1 LNQSHHINPPKRVA
15 LLMDHGFA
23 YNRLALRGIYEHVV
37 GQANWIVHQANPEP
51 RNLPA
56 LREWAPD
63 GVIGHI
69 TDPEFAEGL
78 LAWGGPVVST
88 TSALGNELFPVVD
101 VDHAAAGRL
110 GAEHFLEHGHIT
122 FAFFGSNKTGFSI
135 EREHGFRERIESA
148 GHTVHT
154 CHADS
159 LLSRHRDESWIRT
172 EEEIERWLLQLPRP
186 CAVFVS
192 NDVSARTVT
201 NAANQLGLRIP
212 EELSILSV
220 DNDEFECLFTTP
232 TLSSIEIPAVQIGR
246 AAARILQQILEGGI
260 SESGTLLP
268 PVQVIERQSTD
279 LVATKDHAVVQAVAF
294 IRANLTEQI
303 SVDDIADAAQCS
315 RRTLERRFRE
325 ALDRTVHDEL
335 MRQRLARARRLL
347 QETEM
352 PLEKL
357 AKQTG
362 FTDSRRLGLVFRKK
376 FGTTPAA
383 FRKSLH

>member
-159 LLSRHRDESWIRT
+159 LLSWIRT

-279 LVATKDHAVVQAVAF
+279 LVATKDHAVVHAVAF

>member
-1 LNQSHHINPPKRVA
+1 MLS
-15 LLMDHGFA
+15 
-23 YNRLALRGIYEHVV
+23 
-37 GQANWIVHQANPEP
+37 
-51 RNLPA
+51 
-56 LREWAPD
+56 
-63 GVIGHI
+63 
-69 TDPEFAEGL
+69 
-78 LAWGGPVVST
+78 
-88 TSALGNELFPVVD
+88 
-101 VDHAAAGRL
+101 
-110 GAEHFLEHGHIT
+110 
-122 FAFFGSNKTGFSI
+122 
-135 EREHGFRERIESA
+135 
-148 GHTVHT
+148 
-154 CHADS
+154 CHADP
-159 LLSRHRDESWIRT
+159 LLSRHKDESWIRT

-220 DNDEFECLFTTP
+220 DNDEFECLFTAP

-246 AAARILQQILEGGI
+246 AAARILEQTLEGEPVENGR
-260 SESGTLLP
+260 LLP

-279 LVATKDHAVVQAVAF
+279 LVATKDHAVVKAVSY
-294 IRANLTEQI
+294 IRTNLTEQI

-325 ALDRTVHDEL
+325 ALERTVHDEL
-335 MRQRLARARRLL
+335 MRQRLARVRRLL
-347 QETEM
+347 QETDI

-357 AKQTG
+357 ARQTG

-383 FRKSLH
+383 FRRSLD

>member
-1 LNQSHHINPPKRVA
+1 
-15 LLMDHGFA
+15 M
-23 YNRLALRGIYEHVV
+23 
-37 GQANWIVHQANPEP
+37 
-51 RNLPA
+51 
-56 LREWAPD
+56 
-63 GVIGHI
+63 
-69 TDPEFAEGL
+69 
-78 LAWGGPVVST
+78 VST
-88 TSALGNELFPVVD
+88 TSALGPDFFPVVD

-110 GAEHFLEHGHIT
+110 AAEHFLEHGHIS
-122 FAFFGSNKTGFSI
+122 FAFFGSDTTGFSI
-135 EREHGFRERIESA
+135 EREHGFRAKIESS
-148 GHTVHT
+148 GHTLHT
-154 CHADS
+154 CHADP

-246 AAARILQQILEGGI
+246 AAARILQQILEGED
-260 SESGTLLP
+260 SEKGALLP

-279 LVATKDHAVVQAVAF
+279 LVATKDHAVVEAVSF

-303 SVDDIADAAQCS
+303 SVDDIADAVQCS

-335 MRQRLARARRLL
+335 MRQRLARARRML
-347 QETEM
+347 QETEVS
-352 PLEKL
+352 LEEV
-357 AKQTG
+357 ARQTG

-376 FGTTPAA
+376 FATTPAA